1 MMKWVRKRLPAAL
14 IVDER
19 ARHRCHFDADRWIQE
34 KILREPPPPQM
45 TTFLTADLQFSSS
58 LVSHSLLYYYS
69 LMTIVDNWWLG
80 TQIQQLLSWPN
91 LTECLGCFFFVFFI
105 CFVFL
110 LFSVWS
116 VVCRHSGL
124 VVQFTRNSNNA
135 ENSFVFI
142 LLFVFRFPF
151 YFTLC
156 FSLSLSPSAG
166 DLISMVTI
174 FTSSS
179 GVCVWQLSRS
189 LSLSVCVSFARS
201 LALSPFA
208 ARKRKTG
215 VINAQQAVFRVSP
228 SRRVVGQRP
237 RSLAR
242 RLQSG
247 SAAESSTARPVGFS
261 FLFFACLFLVSF
273 SFLFLS

>member
-1 MMKWVRKRLPAAL
+1 
-14 IVDER
+14 
-19 ARHRCHFDADRWIQE
+19 
-34 KILREPPPPQM
+34 LREPPPPQM

-189 LSLSVCVSFARS
+189 LSLSVCVCLSR
-201 LALSPFA
+201 ALS
-208 ARKRKTG
+208 
-215 VINAQQAVFRVSP
+215 
-228 SRRVVGQRP
+228 
-237 RSLAR
+237 
-242 RLQSG
+242 
-247 SAAESSTARPVGFS
+247 
-261 FLFFACLFLVSF
+261 LFLHS
-273 SFLFLS
+273 LPANAKRG